1 MQGCVLEDSLNSRLP
16 TGDLN
21 PLSAAGGLPLKEY
34 WDVAI
39 RRKWWIALVAIA
51 VFVGATVAA
60 WRTPN
65 VYKSE
70 TVILVDPQKVPDSYV
85 PTTVSSTIADRLST
99 IRQLAM
105 SPTRLTNLIQT
116 LKLDQRPGAPKD
128 MQRLIQMVQKS
139 IVIDVGEGGGQR
151 LSSFKIS
158 YFSTNP
164 QDSAAVA
171 NNLAAMVIHDNLQAR
186 AQQFTG
192 TADFLDNEM
201 KNVKQQLEDKEKEVG
216 RVKSQNVTDLP
227 ESKQYHLEA
236 LNGLRNQL
244 RVSQDRVLQLQQSRA
259 YLQSAMNMS
268 APTIDLD
275 SSAPSG
281 GASPYQSQIQ
291 KLETKLSEMQTR
303 YGPSYPDVRK
313 LQTEIADLK
322 KRGIQ
327 DSPTSAEG
335 QETQSAPV
343 RRQAPVR
350 NPVLEAELNKIDEQI
365 ATENKLQAQIQPQ
378 IDFHLS
384 KLERVPV
391 FEQKLS
397 DLMRDYDTLNA
408 HYNQLLSKKLSAEMA
423 KQLDVEQQGERFLI
437 LDAAIVPTRPY
448 GPNRPLIML
457 AGLFGGLL
465 GGFALAIVVEMTDQ
479 SVRSER
485 EASQILGKA
494 VLAGVPLI
502 LLPRER
508 RERRLRAV
516 GMIAGTALGAALL
529 MIGLTYILGLVA

>member
-1 MQGCVLEDSLNSRLP
+1 LEDSLNSQLP
-16 TGDLN
+16 TDDLN
-21 PLSAAGGLPLKEY
+21 PQSAAGGLLLKEY
-34 WDVAI
+34 WDLAL
-39 RRKWWIALVAIA
+39 RRKWWIALVGIA
-51 VFVGATVAA
+51 VFVGATVVALRA
-60 WRTPN
+60 PN

-85 PTTVSSTIADRLST
+85 PTTVSSTVADRLST

-105 SPTRLTNLIQT
+105 SPTRLTKLIQT
-116 LKLDQRPGAPKD
+116 LKLDQRPGASHD
-128 MQRLIQMVQKS
+128 VQRLIQTMQKS

-164 QDSAAVA
+164 QDAAAVA

-192 TADFLDNEM
+192 TADFLDNEL

-244 RVSQDRVLQLQQSRA
+244 RVSQDRVSQLRQSKA
-259 YLQSAMNMS
+259 YLQSAMNVT
-268 APTIDLD
+268 APTVDLD
-275 SSAPSG
+275 SSASSG
-281 GASPYQSQIQ
+281 SVSPYQTQIQ
-291 KLETKLSEMQTR
+291 KLEAKLSDLQTR

-313 LQTEIADLK
+313 LEAEIADLK
-322 KRGIQ
+322 KRGVQ
-327 DSPTSAEG
+327 DSPASAER
-335 QETQSAPV
+335 QETPSEIV
-343 RRQAPVR
+343 RRPAPVR
-350 NPVLEAELNKIDEQI
+350 NPVLESELNKIDEQI
-365 ATENKLQAQIQPQ
+365 ATENKLQAQLQPQ

-408 HYNQLLSKKLSAEMA
+408 HYNQLLAKKLSAEMA

-465 GGFALAIVVEMTDQ
+465 GGFVLAMVVEMTDQ
-479 SVRSER
+479 SVRNER
-485 EASQILGKA
+485 EASQILGKG

-502 LLPRER
+502 LLPQER
-508 RERRLRAV
+508 RERWLRAV
-516 GMIAGTALGAALL
+516 GMIAGTAIGAAVLTL
-529 MIGLTYILGLVA
+529 GLTYILELVA